1 MHITSRL
8 SLLALVALGPASA
21 QTCSAGSYRCSAPSG
36 QGTLFYQCDAG
47 GTEVQKTCAPGTVCY
62 SQGSTILCSYPVNTG
77 AVQPAS
83 SSLTVGATCNFV
95 SPYDEYMCPGANAQH
110 DYYLRCLSGN
120 YVSFPCPPGTA
131 CIKNEGQNM
140 FCGWKGQAAV
150 GSGEVAASSAVP
162 PSMPPV
168 EVSTGGSAGPPTGWS
183 VESSTGS
190 VELSVSVSIG
200 GASSALFETSTA
212 IGLPWDEST
221 TASSSSTDS
230 SSSETLLSSESA
242 LSSSSELSD
251 SSSGSSDSSSS
262 THGLFSEEPPLFPTT
277 SSGFLISMSIGVEES
292 SSIGGSFEISSGVA
306 NASQTTE
313 IAIGGTLSA
322 GPATDIA
329 ASSASPSDIA
339 VGSTISPAPTA
350 HSGGSGLT
358 GPMVSSGLSMLLN
371 NGVQLPITLPNID
384 LPAIDLATVHLPDMT
399 VDGINLAA
407 LPLPSIT
414 LPPFNPASLTKF
426 SYIEELMSKAGV
438 TFDDI
443 AKLPLQEL
451 SNMDFAHLDV
461 GALMSVVNVNRVSFP
476 NNMVPTPLEEHAVA
490 AQTPDP
496 ALQTTT
502 LDADGIDALLGLS
515 IMTYSTQ

>member
-1 MHITSRL
+1 
-8 SLLALVALGPASA
+8 
-21 QTCSAGSYRCSAPSG
+21 
-36 QGTLFYQCDAG
+36 
-47 GTEVQKTCAPGTVCY
+47 
-62 SQGSTILCSYPVNTG
+62 
-77 AVQPAS
+77 
-83 SSLTVGATCNFV
+83 
-95 SPYDEYMCPGANAQH
+95 
-110 DYYLRCLSGN
+110 
-120 YVSFPCPPGTA
+120 
-131 CIKNEGQNM
+131 M
-140 FCGWKGQAAV
+140 FCGWKGQAGA
-150 GSGEVAASSAVP
+150 GSEVVASSAVL
-162 PSMPPV
+162 PSIPPV
-168 EVSTGGSAGPPTGWS
+168 DVSAGGTVGPLA
-183 VESSTGS
+183 SSSASSSASASASASASGS
-190 VELSVSVSIG
+190 LELSVSVGIG
-200 GASSALFETSTA
+200 GASSAIFETSTSF
-212 IGLPWDEST
+212 GLPWDETTSASPSST
-221 TASSSSTDS
+221 ESALSPSSSDSSLLTESTDLSSSSSTDS
-230 SSSETLLSSESA
+230 PSSS
-242 LSSSSELSD
+242 
-251 SSSGSSDSSSS
+251 
-262 THGLFSEEPPLFPTT
+262 HGLFSEEPPLFPTT

-292 SSIGGSFEISSGVA
+292 SSLGGSFEISSGIA
-306 NASQTTE
+306 NESETTE

-322 GPATDIA
+322 
-329 ASSASPSDIA
+329 SSSDIA
-339 VGSTISPAPTA
+339 VGSTISPAATT
-350 HSGGSGLT
+350 HGGSGLT

-451 SNMDFAHLDV
+451 SNMDLAHMDV

-476 NNMVPTPLEEHAVA
+476 SNMVPTPMEEHAVV
-490 AQTPDP
+490 AQTPDL